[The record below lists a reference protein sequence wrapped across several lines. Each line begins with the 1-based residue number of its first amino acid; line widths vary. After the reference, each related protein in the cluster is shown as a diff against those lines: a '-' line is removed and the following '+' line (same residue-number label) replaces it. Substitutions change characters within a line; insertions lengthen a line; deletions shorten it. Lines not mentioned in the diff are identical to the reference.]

1 MSALETGDEI
11 AQIELHSL
19 HLRDG
24 LHIPEQLLSEAERQ
38 RAAAFRSMEARRL
51 FVAGR
56 VLCRGIVGTI
66 AGCAPQALSIAIT
79 PAGRPY
85 LPDHPEID
93 FNLSHTRNTVAL
105 AICRGGHVGVD
116 IERLDAFSEAEARE
130 IMSLILSGRELDDI
144 HQLAFEQRHMTFLS
158 YWVRKEA
165 ALKCL
170 GDGFLTDPQHVILG
184 ADDTIID
191 IKSQS
196 SAKPT
201 SIWSGQFRDEETI
214 RFQWATAVSQ
224 TTTEPIWQHH
234 ADLNSFMKFL

>member
-1 MSALETGDEI
+1 M
-11 AQIELHSL
+11 
-19 HLRDG
+19 
-24 LHIPEQLLSEAERQ
+24 P
-38 RAAAFRSMEARRL
+38 
-51 FVAGR
+51 
-56 VLCRGIVGTI
+56 
-66 AGCAPQALSIAIT
+66 
-79 PAGRPY
+79 
-85 LPDHPEID
+85 
-93 FNLSHTRNTVAL
+93 
-105 AICRGGHVGVD
+105 
-116 IERLDAFSEAEARE
+116 
-130 IMSLILSGRELDDI
+130 LILSGRELDDI

-201 SIWSGQFRDEETI
+201 SIWSGQYCGGETI